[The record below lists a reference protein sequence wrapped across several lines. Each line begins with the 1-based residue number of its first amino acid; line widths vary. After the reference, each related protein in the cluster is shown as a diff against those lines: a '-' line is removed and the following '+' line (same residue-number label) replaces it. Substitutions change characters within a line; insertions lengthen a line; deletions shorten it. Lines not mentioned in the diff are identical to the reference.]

1 MSKPR
6 GASGRCITTGCR
18 LTPRE
23 HLLLR
28 RMAAQDDLYVTEL
41 WRTLLR
47 QEAARR
53 GLSIP
58 EEGTT
63 REQRMALRGRK
74 KGFQG

>member
-1 MSKPR
+1 MAERYGSL
-6 GASGRCITTGCR
+6 GRHITVGFR

-23 HLLLR
+23 HALMR
-28 RMAAQDDLYVTEL
+28 RMAAQDDLYTCEF

-53 GLSIP
+53 GMSLP

-63 REQRMALRGRK
+63 LEQRKALRGRV
-74 KGFQG
+74 KGFEG